1 MAKTYDEKGRQ
12 TRTIT
17 ERKRLARLG
26 PDFEAERDILDAQN
40 DPGLKKLD
48 NIDKGQDKIL
58 DKIFNKK
65 NRKKGKA

>member
-1 MAKTYDEKGRQ
+1 MAHTYDEKGRR

-17 ERKRLARLG
+17 ERQLAKG
-26 PDFEAERDILDAQN
+26 EDFEAERDILDAQN